1 MWLDNLKELKKE
13 KNLSTKQL
21 AERANLPEKT
31 VIRILSGKTL
41 NPYLDT
47 LDRLAVGLEC
57 TIGDIIAG
65 TNAVI
70 GTANLSTLQEALS
83 TVTAERDSA
92 IAARDL
98 AYSENELLQNKVNIQ
113 EKEIELLKLQLLH
126 NDEIISLHKSYLTI
140 LQSNK

>member
-13 KNLSTKQL
+13 KNMSTKQL

-70 GTANLSTLQEALS
+70 GTANLSTLQEDI
-83 TVTAERDSA
+83 TNVTKEKETIAAERDLF
-92 IAARDL
+92 L
-98 AYSENELLQNKVNIQ
+98 AENNILKAKVTTLTA
-113 EKEIELLKLQLLH
+113 EIELLKMKLMHKEELLALH
-126 NDEIISLHKSYLTI
+126 NYY
-140 LQSNK
+140 NKLIKD

>member
-13 KNLSTKQL
+13 KNMSTKQL

-31 VIRILSGKTL
+31 VIRILSGKTV

-70 GTANLSTLQEALS
+70 GTANLSTLQEDI
-83 TVTAERDSA
+83 TNVTKEKETIAAERDLVFA
-92 IAARDL
+92 
-98 AYSENELLQNKVNIQ
+98 ENNILKDKVTTLTA
-113 EKEIELLKLQLLH
+113 EIELLKMKLMHKEELLALH
-126 NDEIISLHKSYLTI
+126 NYYNNLIKD
-140 LQSNK
+140 